1 MPAFGMEEIGME
13 AMEEPAAAPPPPES
27 PKEPKRVSLQP
38 PSEPAREELGEPE
51 ILPEPDEGAEE
62 EEVGDELL
70 SAIENMLNEAPPAG
84 VGVQSH
90 GSGSAARVESPLFT
104 SFSEAELVAV
114 IGGLELL
121 SFEPGDIIITQGE
134 AGDSMFVLTD
144 GITKAF
150 VRDASG
156 HHKQVREMEE
166 GTFFG
171 EISILTGQPRTATV
185 TAATRCE
192 LLELDRKTLDS
203 ITETHPHVREVLQ
216 QFCDERL
223 KNA

>member
-1 MPAFGMEEIGME
+1 MVIKKWLTGATKRAGVDELIARKKYAKAVELLREEFEKGRRDARLRLQLADVLVLAGRKKE
-13 AMEEPAAAPPPPES
+13 AVPILTGLADEFAVEGFAAKAIS
-27 PKEPKRVSLQP
+27 VLKKIQKLQP
-38 PSEPAREELGEPE
+38 GQKDVMEKLAHL
-51 ILPEPDEGAEE
+51 
-62 EEVGDELL
+62 
-70 SAIENMLNEAPPAG
+70 
-84 VGVQSH
+84 
-90 GSGSAARVESPLFT
+90 
-104 SFSEAELVAV
+104 
-114 IGGLELL
+114 
-121 SFEPGDIIITQGE
+121 IITQGE

-156 HHKQVREMEE
+156 HHTQVREMEE